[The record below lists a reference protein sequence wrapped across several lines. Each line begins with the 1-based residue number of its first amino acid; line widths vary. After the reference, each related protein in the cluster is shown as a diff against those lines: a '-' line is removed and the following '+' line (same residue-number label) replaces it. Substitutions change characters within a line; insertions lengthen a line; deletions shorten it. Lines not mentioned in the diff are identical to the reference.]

1 MQYKITAPK
10 TLKARIVLP
19 ASKSISARALII
31 NALGGGN
38 QTLLNLSDCDDTRV
52 LIRAL
57 RTWDN
62 KESDRAQNEH
72 IFDIGAAGTAMR
84 FLTAFLAVTPGKHI
98 LTGSE
103 RMKHRPIKPL
113 VDALRQL
120 GAKVDYVETEGFPPL
135 RIEGCTLAG
144 GKIVMPGGVSSQY
157 ISALLMIGPCLA
169 DGLELQLTGEI
180 VSRPYIEMTCA
191 LMRRFGAVVAWVSG
205 DRIVVQPGMY
215 RSAQPFCVENDWSGA
230 SYWYQMVALSPDPDA
245 EIILPGLYADSV
257 QGDAAVKTVFARLGV
272 ATEWIAGGGEDA
284 AAKTNAVRI
293 YKQHAAPDFLD
304 YDFVGQPDLA
314 QTFVVTCA
322 LMGVRFHF
330 KGLQSL
336 RIKETDRL
344 NALCCELAKLG
355 FDLEERGG
363 CELVWN
369 GCRRDVTDDPV
380 FDTYEDHRMALA
392 FAPVSFVQG
401 QVGINDPEVVSKS
414 YPQYWDHLRSVG
426 FKIEEKS

>member
-1 MQYKITAPK
+1 MQYIVTAPG
-10 TLKARIVLP
+10 TLHAQIVLP

-38 QTLLNLSDCDDTRV
+38 QTLQNLSDCDDTRV
-52 LIRAL
+52 LIQAL
-57 RTWDN
+57 QTLCKGITEEERED
-62 KESDRAQNEH
+62 Q

-84 FLTAFLAVTPGKHI
+84 FLSAFLAVTPGKHI

-120 GAKVDYVETEGFPPL
+120 GASVDYQETEGFPPL
-135 RIEGCTLAG
+135 RIEGRVLAG
-144 GKIVMPGGVSSQY
+144 GKISLPGTISSQY

-169 DGLELQLTGEI
+169 NGLELQLTGGI
-180 VSRPYIEMTCA
+180 ISRPYIEMTFA
-191 LMRRFGAVVAWVSG
+191 LMRRFGIQIDWIAE
-205 DRIVVQPGMY
+205 DRIAVQPGMY

-245 EIILPGLYADSV
+245 EVVLPGLDPDSV
-257 QGDAAVKTVFARLGV
+257 QGDAFVKTIFARLGV
-272 ATEWIAGGGEDA
+272 ETEWVSGRVKDSQNIMG
-284 AAKTNAVRI
+284 TVRI
-293 YKQHAAPDFLD
+293 FKKHTAPEFLD

-314 QTFVVTCA
+314 QTLVVTCV
-322 LMGVRFHF
+322 LLGVRFHF

-344 NALCCELAKLG
+344 NALCCELGKLG
-355 FDLEERGG
+355 YELEERNG
-363 CELVWN
+363 CELLWD
-369 GCRRDVTDDPV
+369 GRRQKISEEPV

-392 FAPVSFVQG
+392 FAPISLVNGRVR
-401 QVGINDPEVVSKS
+401 INNPEVVSKS
-414 YPQYWDHLRSVG
+414 YPQYWEHLKSVG
-426 FKIEEKS
+426 FKIEES